1 MTSSPTSGRAVDQL
15 EHHPCELTR
24 EHGQVIMAR
33 PFGRYLH
40 RAPNQTQRRAG
51 EPDLMR
57 QLRAAIATRLERGDT
72 LDTVERELIVP
83 SGLPEEQQSV
93 LWVYAWSHP
102 KRPALSQCQPRLS
115 VWAALGNALLT
126 LIRIYRC

>member
-1 MTSSPTSGRAVDQL
+1 MLTGRISHEAA
-15 EHHPCELTR
+15 CETDR
-24 EHGQVIMAR
+24 V
-33 PFGRYLH
+33 
-40 RAPNQTQRRAG
+40 
-51 EPDLMR
+51 R

-83 SGLPEEQQSV
+83 SGLPEELRSA

-102 KRPALSQCQPRLS
+102 KRPALSPCQPRLS

-126 LIRIYRC
+126 LVGIYRY